1 MNGAP
6 ANPMSGTGDELRTSP
21 IASSSGA
28 TAASGSNGRK
38 RARSAAVRTGW
49 SMTGPTP
56 SRMSN
61 AIPSPASGVV
71 MSANRIAA
79 STPRRWTGWSV
90 TSAHRAAS
98 RVISSSVARS
108 RMARYSGSARPA
120 WRMNQTGVVSTG
132 RPRAARRYRASARGA
147 AGAASPG

>member
-6 ANPMSGTGDELRTSP
+6 ANPMSGTGDARRTSP
-21 IASSSGA
+21 IASSNGA

-61 AIPSPASGVV
+61 AIAEPGQRGRDVGEQD
-71 MSANRIAA
+71 
-79 STPRRWTGWSV
+79 RRVDAEAVHGLERDLG
-90 TSAHRAAS
+90 AQ
-98 RVISSSVARS
+98 
-108 RMARYSGSARPA
+108 G
-120 WRMNQTGVVSTG
+120 G
-132 RPRAARRYRASARGA
+132 RRG
-147 AGAASPG
+147 